1 MLYILLR
8 CFLSMRSAD
17 DSMLVFN
24 APDLSGQSAM
34 VGQHELHVHAIGD
47 ALREL
52 VQEITR
58 DLDELLFQ
66 QSEFDM
72 PEDLFIHD
80 EPRSKE
86 PGYSFA
92 SDARNRWSSGDAKT
106 LVHHVLITDHLYR
119 RFCFQTQQGRMLWQ
133 SVACL
138 DQMRQ
143 IYNIQERLSIAIMLS
158 SGQPARG
165 TELASLLYA
174 NIPGGSIR
182 NVFVLFNMLLL
193 RGSYNKTS
201 FATGRDKT
209 MVRVPLIEIGR
220 QLIRFLVFVRPLYT
234 IWQRHF
240 RPRMESNARHF
251 LFAGLDRPVTS
262 EDLSFALRQYSLKR
276 FNIPLRLSLFRQYMA
291 FITACN
297 EPLFASVDSTK
308 GTTSAQEQFGHTGQM
323 DRTHYGS
330 DERIPAGMDRYTFM
344 ATAAVSGVFHLLFGH
359 EPRVLRML
367 EKGNSVRVQHLA
379 TIQGIRQPVPSLFPQ
394 ISQQPHVTAAS
405 MDTAAL
411 VITNRLLPPLVN
423 HLNRSVAHA
432 HAAVVD
438 LFCPLK
444 IKDVQLAHVAKHCTH
459 PAIVRKLQA
468 FLGKTL
474 NGFKNAEQAMVTQ
487 LMYEGKE
494 HILYVSPTGTCL
506 LPASLRLSTLRRVR
520 KDSPR
525 AFERHADG

>member
-8 CFLSMRSAD
+8 CFMSMRSAD

-24 APDLSGQSAM
+24 APDLSGQSAII
-34 VGQHELHVHAIGD
+34 GHRELHVHAIGD

-52 VQEITR
+52 IQDITKE
-58 DLDELLFQ
+58 LDELLFHQ
-66 QSEFDM
+66 AEFNI

-80 EPRSKE
+80 EPRCKE
-86 PGYSFA
+86 SGYSFA
-92 SDARNRWSSGDAKT
+92 SDSRNRWTSRDAKS
-106 LVHHVLITDHLYR
+106 LVRHVFVTDFLFRH
-119 RFCFQTQQGRMLWQ
+119 FCVETREGKILWQ

-138 DQMRQ
+138 DQMQR
-143 IYNIQERLSIAIMLS
+143 IYKVQESIAIALILS

-174 NIPGGSIR
+174 NVPGGSIR

-209 MVRVPLIEIGR
+209 MVRVPLIEVGR
-220 QLIRFLVFVRPLYT
+220 QLIRFLAFVRPLYQ
-234 IWQRHF
+234 IWQRRF
-240 RPRMESNARHF
+240 RPKMNWNATYF
-251 LFAGLDRPVTS
+251 LFAGLERAVTS
-262 EDLSFALRQYSLKR
+262 DDLSFALRQYSLKR
-276 FNIPLRLSLFRQYMA
+276 FNIRLGLSLFRQYMA

-297 EPLFASVDSTK
+297 EPLFGSVNFSK
-308 GTTSAQEQFGHTGQM
+308 GTTTAQEQFGHTGEM
-323 DRTHYGS
+323 DRMHYGG

-344 ATAAVSGVFHLLFGH
+344 ATAAVSGVFHILFGH

-367 EKGNSVRVQHLA
+367 EKGNGMRAHHLV
-379 TIQGIRQPVPSLFPQ
+379 TIQGIRQPVASLQPPL
-394 ISQQPHVTAAS
+394 QQPHVAAAS
-405 MDTAAL
+405 MDTAAM

-438 LFCPLK
+438 LFCP
-444 IKDVQLAHVAKHCTH
+444 IKVKEAPIPFIARHCTH
-459 PAIVRKLQA
+459 PAITSKVQA
-468 FLGKTL
+468 FLGS
-474 NGFKNAEQAMVTQ
+474 GFKNPEQAMVTQ

-494 HILYVSPTGTCL
+494 HILYISPTGAC
-506 LPASLRLSTLRRVR
+506 
-520 KDSPR
+520 
-525 AFERHADG
+525 